1 MVQSAH
7 LERNH
12 QVSRLVL
19 GANAP
24 LEFQVE
30 LADPQTVILHLP
42 GSRLDTPLPPTAG
55 DPVIS
60 AIRLR
65 PEPGGVALEIRTR
78 SPGVTVLP
86 LYQAAA
92 RRLTLELGGAATL
105 EKTVS
110 PPPARPKQVAP
121 PPPKPAPKAV
131 SRAPAPVRPGGPPP
145 AVAGIHLG
153 AHPGFTRLVL
163 QADRTVFPTLERRG
177 HALILRL
184 ARGMLLP
191 GVKPPAPAG
200 VVEKI
205 EIVRR
210 SPLELRIQLA
220 RPLAGHRLFGLE
232 GDNTAVLDLRPA
244 AARPVR
250 AAARAARVTKAIPPA
265 EKPAAPLAP
274 GAGPKQPDTR
284 MLTRDLGNL
293 EPNRLP
299 PGPRP
304 PAPGPKAQ
312 KQAPPGPEE
321 PALVSR
327 ARVDKK
333 RARGVIPLP
342 PATTQAPEPAP
353 VKQAKVPSTPDRPLS
368 ARTAAPAAKPA
379 PEKAASRRRPSPPP
393 LDLALV
399 SRARVAR
406 ERPLA
411 RGKIPPVPP
420 PSPLAHPR
428 GKIPLPRD
436 TGPPSGPQEVIARI
450 KQAKQA
456 ATPASG
462 PPPVDLPNAP
472 AAQTGTAPRRFP
484 QAARLGPL
492 GRREAEGRTVFERA
506 QELLDRRRYQ
516 QAYRAFESFLKR
528 FPKHP
533 LAAEATFRAA
543 DAFFYLHERNI
554 LPVYPEVME
563 KYQRAVDLY
572 PKSDQVPWAFLQMG
586 KAAMLAQEPFRAQGY
601 FQLVIEDYPK
611 SEYVPL
617 AMVSRARTYVAE
629 GKWVK
634 ALEEFRA
641 VSERFPDSRF
651 RKDADWGQAQ
661 ALFGLAR
668 YYRASLLLKD
678 MDRRYPKLRLQEP
691 ELLYYIGEAEF
702 QMKNYAQARA
712 YFLWALNLMPDIRDN
727 DIILTRVGDT
737 YQFEKAYAA
746 AKVIYNQVVKLFPGT
761 DGALVA
767 RIRLAE
773 SPQKDKD
780 NPWDIFQV
788 APTTTAY
795 ETYREI
801 AREYPNRPVGELARL
816 KLAVYYYKKK
826 KYYRTI
832 KSLEELLR
840 VHPRT
845 NFKPEI
851 EYTMNLA
858 VLGLLDNLRA
868 QGDALGLMDTY
879 LRYRALLTRPNSNKI
894 LTMLAWAYE
903 RTGLSGRAAR
913 LYQVLI
919 SRGLDKPALYLGL
932 ASNLMQDR
940 RYQEVVKALD
950 PKVIAKFKGADA
962 VEAQSMRGRALA
974 RLGRC
979 QEASQVLGRLLGET
993 SEYPWAAR
1001 DYFTLGRCQSRLGNY
1016 KRALAAF
1023 SMAQDLMPD
1032 DAKPLQRYLLHME
1045 AGWAAR
1051 KAGQARKALQ
1061 HFETARSLAQG
1072 KSDQAQALY
1081 EVAQSLRRLKRHHQV
1096 ARSFQELAKMQ
1107 VSPWSQMAQRHLAD
1121 MKLAPELAQVGK

>member
-1 MVQSAH
+1 MQSAR

-19 GANAP
+19 GADAP
-24 LEFQVE
+24 LDFQVE
-30 LADPQTVILHLP
+30 LADPRTVILHLP

-55 DPVIS
+55 DPVIAS
-60 AIRLR
+60 IQVR
-65 PEPGGVALEIRTR
+65 PQPGGVALEIRTR
-78 SPGVTVLP
+78 APGVTVLP

-92 RRLTLELGGAATL
+92 RRLTLELGGPATL

-110 PPPARPKQVAP
+110 PDRAR
-121 PPPKPAPKAV
+121 PKPAPKLAPKPAPKPAPEPAPQAA
-131 SRAPAPVRPGGPPP
+131 APARARPGGPPP
-145 AVAGIHLG
+145 AVAGIRLG
-153 AHPGFTRLVL
+153 THPGFTRLVL
-163 QADRTVFPTLERRG
+163 QADRIVFPSLEQRG
-177 HALILRL
+177 RVLVLRL
-184 ARGMLLP
+184 KRGLLLP

-200 VVEKI
+200 VVKAL
-205 EIVRR
+205 EIVKR

-220 RPLAGHRLFGLE
+220 RPLSGHRLFGLE
-232 GDNTAVLDLRPA
+232 GDSTAVLDLRPA
-244 AARPVR
+244 STRE
-250 AAARAARVTKAIPPA
+250 TPP
-265 EKPAAPLAP
+265 PPRAAPLAP
-274 GAGPKQPDTR
+274 GAAPRQPDTQ
-284 MLTRDLGNL
+284 MLTRDLGSL
-293 EPNRLP
+293 EPNRLQQP
-299 PGPRP
+299 APAPSP
-304 PAPGPKAQ
+304 PAPAPKVQ
-312 KQAPPGPEE
+312 QPAP

-327 ARVDKK
+327 ARVHEK
-333 RARGVIPLP
+333 RARGVIPP
-342 PATTQAPEPAP
+342 PPPTTGAPGPAP
-353 VKQAKVPSTPDRPLS
+353 VKE
-368 ARTAAPAAKPA
+368 ARSKAEPPAPAKRPA
-379 PEKAASRRRPSPPP
+379 PPGPPPRRRPAPVS
-393 LDLALV
+393 LDLPLV

-428 GKIPLPRD
+428 GKMPLPKD
-436 TGPPSGPQEVIARI
+436 TGPPASPQEVIARI
-450 KQAKQA
+450 EKAQQEASR
-456 ATPASG
+456 ATGPAS
-462 PPPVDLPNAP
+462 VELPKAP
-472 AAQTGTAPRRFP
+472 AGRQAGAAPRRFP
-484 QAARLGPL
+484 QATRLGPL
-492 GRREAEGRTVFERA
+492 GRKEAEGRAVFERA
-506 QELLDRRRYQ
+506 KELLDRRRYQ
-516 QAYRAFESFLKR
+516 QAYLAFESFLKR

-543 DAFFYLHERNI
+543 DAFFYLHERDI

-629 GKWVK
+629 GKWVR

-702 QMKNYAQARA
+702 QMKNYAQARS

-737 YQFEKAYAA
+737 YQFEKAYTAA
-746 AKVIYNQVVKLFPGT
+746 RVIYNQVVKLFPGT

-773 SPQKDKD
+773 SPQKDKN

-801 AREYPNRPVGELARL
+801 AREYPNRPVGELAQL

-832 KSLEELLR
+832 KALEELLR
-840 VHPRT
+840 LHPRT

-903 RTGLSGRAAR
+903 RTGLSGRAAK

-919 SRGLDKPALYLGL
+919 SRGLDKPAIYLGL

-940 RYQEVVKALD
+940 RWQEVVQALD

-979 QEASQVLGRLLGET
+979 RQASRVLSRLLGQT

-1001 DYFTLGRCQSRLGNY
+1001 DYFALGRCQSRLGNY

-1032 DAKPLQRYLLHME
+1032 DTNPLQRYLLHME

-1051 KAGQARKALQ
+1051 KAGRPRQALQ
-1061 HFETARSLAQG
+1061 HFQTASTLARG

-1081 EVAQSLRRLKRHHQV
+1081 EVAQSLRRLKRYRQV
-1096 ARSFQELAKMQ
+1096 ARSFQKLAKMQ